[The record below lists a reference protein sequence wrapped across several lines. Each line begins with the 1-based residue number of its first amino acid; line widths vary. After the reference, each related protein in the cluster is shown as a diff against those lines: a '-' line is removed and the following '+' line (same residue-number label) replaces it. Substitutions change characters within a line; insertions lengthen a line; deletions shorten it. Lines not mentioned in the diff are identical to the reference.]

1 MQQSDII
8 GHEFMGEVVEVGRG
22 VAIAIDRFLER
33 LEIAKKFAKAEAINS
48 EEVNTG
54 EALKQIRP

>member
-1 MQQSDII
+1 MQQGDII

-22 VAIAIDRFLER
+22 VAINSDRFLER
-33 LEIAKKFAKAEAINS
+33 LEMAKKFAKAEAINS

-54 EALKQIRP
+54 EALKQMRP